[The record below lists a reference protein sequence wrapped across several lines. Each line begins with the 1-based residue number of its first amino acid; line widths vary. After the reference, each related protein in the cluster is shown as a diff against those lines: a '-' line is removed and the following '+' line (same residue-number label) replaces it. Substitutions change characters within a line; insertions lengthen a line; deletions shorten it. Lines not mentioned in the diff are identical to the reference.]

1 MGYNLHATI
10 DVRRVKFL
18 GVFSY
23 RSSSCRTARTP
34 SAPKCSRRFRPSR
47 FVQRPKAR
55 HGCKERNWRREYA
68 RVTCQW
74 LVTTFRMK
82 ASFFFFERKGL
93 VLVGEL
99 GRHDAERGVVA
110 AVRRLDAP
118 VQIDPPV
125 DEPGHGP
132 VRRRR
137 PVRVLHP
144 PVEDVVDEVE
154 QELDGGAKR
163 GQRAGEREEEGL
175 QEEVEEDGEPAAEA
189 ADLGAGE
196 AVDGPVPAD
205 LGRAEE
211 VQELHRAGPVRPQ
224 HHVVI
229 AEAVVEL
236 AHAGRRS
243 SSTGHYKHWL

>member
-1 MGYNLHATI
+1 MQREKLAPG
-10 DVRRVKFL
+10 VRACYLPV
-18 GVFSY
+18 
-23 RSSSCRTARTP
+23 ARDHVP
-34 SAPKCSRRFRPSR
+34 EE
-47 FVQRPKAR
+47 
-55 HGCKERNWRREYA
+55 G
-68 RVTCQW
+68 
-74 LVTTFRMK
+74 LVL
-82 ASFFFFERKGL
+82 FFERKGL

-137 PVRVLHP
+137 HVRVLHP

-154 QELDGGAKR
+154 QELDCGAER
-163 GQRAGEREEEGL
+163 GQRAGEREEEDL
-175 QEEVEEDGEPAAEA
+175 QEDVEENGEPAGEA

-205 LGRAEE
+205 LGREEE
-211 VQELHRAGPVRPQ
+211 VQELHGAGPVRPQ
-224 HHVVI
+224 HYVVI
-229 AEAVVEL
+229 AEAVVQL

-243 SSTGHYKHWL
+243 SSTVHCKHWLRPRRV

>member
-1 MGYNLHATI
+1 MDAKGETGAGDRI
-10 DVRRVKFL
+10 R
-18 GVFSY
+18 
-23 RSSSCRTARTP
+23 ARYLP
-34 SAPKCSRRFRPSR
+34 VDRDHVPD
-47 FVQRPKAR
+47 
-55 HGCKERNWRREYA
+55 E
-68 RVTCQW
+68 
-74 LVTTFRMK
+74 
-82 ASFFFFERKGL
+82 GL

-99 GRHDAERGVVA
+99 RRHDAERGVEA

-118 VQIDPPV
+118 VQIDSPV

-236 AHAGRRS
+236 AHAGRRPLRLNC
-243 SSTGHYKHWL
+243 TLLHTLAVTV